1 MPDNERPKERD
12 IERDLRDLGARIEYP
27 PTPDLARA
35 VRRRLDEQ
43 EGRRSPGRGFWPSL
57 LSPRW
62 AVPVAALVLISFALL
77 SPAVRAPL
85 SDILFSGHAA
95 SSGGGA
101 VSETGDSAA
110 RPESGGSAARPEPQ
124 AAAGPESSRSSVAG
138 GSRGEDQPM
147 SGGGGSVAP
156 QSSMAESAGSVAAE
170 AGATGCPSP
179 SLEAE
184 PARAAAGAKFR
195 LRGNNFSSGCAEIG
209 PAQEIRP
216 AQDVRIAFRQ
226 DGKTWTLATVDADR
240 NLTFDAGLRVPAGA
254 EPGRATVRATPRSGG
269 LVEEQ
274 FLVLR

>member
-1 MPDNERPKERD
+1 MPDSERPRERD

-43 EGRRSPGRGFWPSL
+43 EGRRGPGRGFWPSL

-62 AVPVAALVLISFALL
+62 AVPAAALVLISLALL

-85 SDILFSGHAA
+85 SDLLFSGRAA
-95 SSGGGA
+95 SSGGA

-124 AAAGPESSRSSVAG
+124 AEAVPESSRSSVAG

-184 PARAAAGAKFR
+184 PARAAPGAKFR
-195 LRGNNFSSGCAEIG
+195 LRGNNFSSGCA
-209 PAQEIRP
+209 EIRP

-240 NLTFDAGLRVPAGA
+240 NLTIDAGLRVPAGA
-254 EPGRATVRATPRSGG
+254 EPGRATVRATPRSSGP
-269 LVEEQ
+269 VEER